1 MSNQLGLLQ
10 SFVTTAG
17 TAEALQTVAQTSAHT
32 SNFCVSKKTCKLVM
46 TLHTNVCVC
55 QALLHTRCTNV
66 CCLNL
71 QAQHSAVQAELE
83 GARRECTTLAAAAEE
98 AAELKE
104 RLSAAR
110 SAAAAAK
117 QAAQKEAFQLQA
129 QVTLA
134 AFLL

>member
-1 MSNQLGLLQ
+1 MY
-10 SFVTTAG
+10 
-17 TAEALQTVAQTSAHT
+17 ALV
-32 SNFCVSKKTCKLVM
+32 N
-46 TLHTNVCVC
+46 
-55 QALLHTRCTNV
+55 LLHTRCMNDR
-66 CCLNL
+66 CLNL

-83 GARRECTTLAAAAEE
+83 AARRECTTLGAAAEE

-129 QVTLA
+129 QVTPA
-134 AFLL
+134 AFLLSRIAHA

>member
-1 MSNQLGLLQ
+1 MYA
-10 SFVTTAG
+10 FV
-17 TAEALQTVAQTSAHT
+17 
-32 SNFCVSKKTCKLVM
+32 N
-46 TLHTNVCVC
+46 
-55 QALLHTRCTNV
+55 LLHTRCINV
-66 CCLNL
+66 CYLHL
-71 QAQHSAVQAELE
+71 QAQYTALQAELKA
-83 GARRECTTLAAAAEE
+83 ARGDCTTLAAAAEE

-134 AFLL
+134 AFVS

>member
-1 MSNQLGLLQ
+1 MYASVN
-10 SFVTTAG
+10 
-17 TAEALQTVAQTSAHT
+17 
-32 SNFCVSKKTCKLVM
+32 
-46 TLHTNVCVC
+46 
-55 QALLHTRCTNV
+55 LLHTRCTNIR
-66 CCLNL
+66 LHL

-83 GARRECTTLAAAAEE
+83 AARRECTTLGAAAEE

-134 AFLL
+134 AFLLWGITHA